1 MPVNRKGFGTKRRSA
16 GIAVALCLTACE
28 RSIKPTV
35 QGAEML
41 TALADLA
48 AAEDVY
54 YATNF
59 RYSADQST
67 IVALTVPRGVT
78 LRIDSADEHG
88 WHATATHEFGIESC
102 SQSGRNDGSLA
113 LAVIEGPVCKP
124 VLLAGGQ
131 RDVRGRIG
139 VATASVGGAAPTSDA
154 PAAAALMAST
164 DPEPTPTAWS
174 GGAVPVLLPVPE
186 IQIEDFGYPTQ
197 TIDKL
202 AVRRLLLAKSYD
214 ALDHVLA
221 AYGDSVLHDHRVEY
235 RLFDA
240 YAAFGVAVPELEPLL
255 TEWVKK
261 RPKSAAAL
269 MARASFFRASGW
281 NARGLRYAGET
292 SNEQFARMGNFFR
305 LSAADLEAAL
315 RLAPNSVVAYRQL
328 IDLSSS
334 RSDRMASRRFLDQA
348 LKLQPNSFVL
358 RAAHMNNLLPRW
370 GGSYE
375 AMARFAEESAP
386 YALRNPRI
394 KALKGYV
401 DWDKGRHFNAAGRK
415 GDAIEAY
422 QRALQF
428 GNLWLFRYDRGRF
441 NSRSDYEA
449 EAVED
454 FNSVLLQVPQ
464 NADALNER
472 SSSAY
477 ALGREASG
485 DASAA
490 YYSQAFRDI
499 ELAAALDPTDEDIQ
513 ERLAFMRKNIP
524 EFAPPLPQ

>member
-1 MPVNRKGFGTKRRSA
+1 M
-16 GIAVALCLTACE
+16 
-28 RSIKPTV
+28 
-35 QGAEML
+35 QGAEL
-41 TALADLA
+41 RTALADLA

-67 IVALTVPRGVT
+67 VVALTLPRGVT
-78 LRIDSADEHG
+78 LTIESADEHG
-88 WHATATHEFGIESC
+88 WRATASHEFGIETC

-113 LAVIEGPVCKP
+113 LAVSEGPVCKP

-131 RDVRGRIG
+131 SDVRGRKA
-139 VATASVGGAAPTSDA
+139 VATASVGSTLPAPTEPDA
-154 PAAAALMAST
+154 PARVVSAATERAGST
-164 DPEPTPTAWS
+164 AEPV
-174 GGAVPVLLPVPE
+174 GGAVSVLLPALGP
-186 IQIEDFGYPTQ
+186 QEDFGYPTQ

-202 AVRRLLLAKSYD
+202 AVRQLLRAKSYD
-214 ALDHVLA
+214 ALDRVLA
-221 AYGDSVLHDHRVEY
+221 AYADSVLRDHRLEY

-240 YAAFGVAVPELEPLL
+240 YAAFGVAVPALEPLL

-261 RPKSAAAL
+261 RPNSAAAL
-269 MARASFFRASGW
+269 LARASFFKASGW
-281 NARGLRYAGET
+281 NARGYSYVGET

-305 LSAADLEAAL
+305 LSAADLGAAL
-315 RLAPNSVVAYRQL
+315 RLAPNSIAAYRQL

-334 RSDRMASRRFLDQA
+334 QRDRKASRRLLDEA
-348 LKLQPNSFVL
+348 LKLQPHSFVL

-394 KALKGYV
+394 DALKGYV
-401 DWDKGRHFNAAGRK
+401 AWDKGRLFNAAGRK

-441 NSRSDYEA
+441 NSRSDHEA
-449 EAVED
+449 EALED
-454 FNSVLLQVPQ
+454 FNSALLQVPQ

-499 ELAAALDPTDEDIQ
+499 VLAAALDPTDEDIQ

-524 EFAPPLPQ
+524 EFAPPTP